1 MIYIIFGKG
10 SLDPQGFTEKS
21 KIMKFK
27 LLSILF
33 FASLTSLTLDAQK
46 TSSAFKIVGYY
57 PIDQAMKVDTAE
69 VPFDK
74 LTHLILAFVNPDSLG
89 NLNQDFAA
97 LTNFT
102 KAAHSHNV
110 KLLYSIGGGSYQGQ
124 YHALLKDAKRQELI
138 KNLVAKV
145 TQYDADGI
153 DVDLESGYAFGSEVD
168 PNYGIFIKE
177 LARSLK
183 SKNKLITAALP
194 SSPGNVVTH
203 EVLTQF
209 DFINIMSYDHTGPW
223 SPDRAE
229 NHASYSDAMDDLN
242 YYLNTLKVPKDK
254 LILGVPFY
262 GHGFGPGLNDPVIAW
277 MIYKDIVSTYPGA
290 EWVDHWHLPN
300 GYIMYYNGI
309 PTIKNKT
316 QLAMKKAAGIMI
328 WEIMY
333 DMPAGKNSLLNAIN
347 EAASAKAY

>member
-1 MIYIIFGKG
+1 M
-10 SLDPQGFTEKS
+10 
-21 KIMKFK
+21 
-27 LLSILF
+27 LLFVSV
-33 FASLTSLTLDAQK
+33 TSLTLSAQS
-46 TSSAFKIVGYY
+46 TSSSFKIVGYY
-57 PIDQAMKVDTAE
+57 PIEQAMKADTSE
-69 VPFDK
+69 VPFNK
-74 LTHLILAFVNPDSLG
+74 LTHIILAFVNPDSSG
-89 NLNQDFAA
+89 NLNQDFGA
-97 LTNFT
+97 LTLFI
-102 KAAHSHNV
+102 KAAHTHNV
-110 KLLYSIGGGSYQGQ
+110 KVLYSIGGGSYQGQ
-124 YHALLKDAKRQELI
+124 YHTLLKEGKRQELI
-138 KNLVAKV
+138 KNLVSKV
-145 TQYDADGI
+145 LQYEADGI
-153 DVDLESGYAFGSEVD
+153 DVDLESGYAFGSETD
-168 PNYGIFIKE
+168 PNYGGFIKE
-177 LARSLK
+177 LAQSLK
-183 SKNKLITAALP
+183 SKDKLITAALP

-229 NHASYSDAMDDLN
+229 NHASYADAMDDLD

-277 MIYKDIVSTYPGA
+277 MTYKEIVSTYAGA

-316 QLAMKKAAGIMI
+316 QLAMKKASGIMI

-333 DMPAGKNSLLNAIN
+333 DLPGSRKSLLNAIY
-347 EAASAKAY
+347 EAASVNK

>member
-1 MIYIIFGKG
+1 M
-10 SLDPQGFTEKS
+10 
-21 KIMKFK
+21 IMKLT
-27 LLSILF
+27 LLSFLVFSI
-33 FASLTSLTLDAQK
+33 LTLNAQNN
-46 TSSAFKIVGYY
+46 SFKIVGYY
-57 PIDQAMKVDTAE
+57 PIDQAMKVDTTQ
-69 VPFDK
+69 VPFNR
-74 LTHLILAFVNPDSLG
+74 LTHLILAFVNPDSVG

-97 LTNFT
+97 LNPFIA
-102 KAAHSHNV
+102 AAHAHNV
-110 KLLYSIGGGSYQGQ
+110 KVLYSIGGGSYQGQ
-124 YHALLKDAKRQELI
+124 YHALLKDAKRPQLI
-138 KNLVAKV
+138 SNLVAKV
-145 TQYDADGI
+145 TQQNADGI

-168 PNYGIFIKE
+168 PNYGIFIKD
-177 LARSLK
+177 LAKALR

-203 EVLTQF
+203 DVLTQF

-223 SPDRAE
+223 SPDRAG

-277 MIYKDIVSTYPGA
+277 MTYKDIVSTYPGA
-290 EWVDHWHLPN
+290 EWTDHWHLPN

-316 QLAMKKAAGIMI
+316 KLAMNKAAGIMI
-328 WEIMY
+328 WELMY
-333 DMPAGKNSLLNAIN
+333 DIPAGKKSLLNAIF
-347 EAASAKAY
+347 EATRVREYNLY

>member
-1 MIYIIFGKG
+1 MKLKFLPILIF
-10 SLDPQGFTEKS
+10 
-21 KIMKFK
+21 I
-27 LLSILF
+27 SI
-33 FASLTSLTLDAQK
+33 ASLNLSAQK
-46 TSSAFKIVGYY
+46 TSSSFKIIGYY
-57 PIDQAMKVDTAE
+57 PIDQAMKADTSE
-69 VPFDK
+69 VPFNK
-74 LTHLILAFVNPDSLG
+74 LTHIILAFVNSDSSG
-89 NLNQDFAA
+89 NLNQDFNA
-97 LTNFT
+97 LIPFVT
-102 KAAHSHNV
+102 AAHSHNT
-110 KLLYSIGGGSYQGQ
+110 KILYSIGGGSYQGQ
-124 YHALLKDAKRQELI
+124 YHALLKEGKRQELI
-138 KNLVAKV
+138 KNLTSKV
-145 TQYDADGI
+145 LQYNIDGI
-153 DVDLESGYAFGSEVD
+153 DVDLESGYAFGSETD
-168 PNYGIFIKE
+168 PNYGIFITE
-177 LARSLK
+177 LAQSLK

-209 DFINIMSYDHTGPW
+209 DFINLMSYDHTGPW

-229 NHASYSDAMDDLN
+229 NHASYADAMDDLN

-277 MIYKDIVSTYPGA
+277 MTYKEIVSTYAGA

-333 DMPAGKNSLLNAIN
+333 DLPSEGKSLLNAIY
-347 EAASAKAY
+347 EAASAAQ

>member
-1 MIYIIFGKG
+1 M
-10 SLDPQGFTEKS
+10 
-21 KIMKFK
+21 
-27 LLSILF
+27 LF
-33 FASLTSLTLDAQK
+33 FVSVTSLMLRAQN
-46 TSSAFKIVGYY
+46 TSSSFKIVGYY
-57 PIDQAMKVDTAE
+57 PIDQAMKADTSE

-74 LTHLILAFVNPDSLG
+74 LTHIILAFVNPDSAG
-89 NLNQDFAA
+89 NLNQDFDA
-97 LTNFT
+97 LIPFI
-102 KAAHSHNV
+102 KAAHNHNV
-110 KLLYSIGGGSYQGQ
+110 KVLYSIGGGSYQGQ
-124 YHALLKDAKRQELI
+124 YHALLKEGKRQELI
-138 KNLVAKV
+138 KNLISKV
-145 TQYDADGI
+145 LQYDADGI
-153 DVDLESGYAFGSEVD
+153 DVDLESGYAFGSETD
-168 PNYGIFIKE
+168 PNYGIFISE
-177 LARSLK
+177 LAQSLK

-229 NHASYSDAMDDLN
+229 NHASYAEAMDDLD

-277 MIYKDIVSTYPGA
+277 MTYKEIVSTYAGA

-316 QLAMKKAAGIMI
+316 QLAMKNAAGIMI

-333 DMPAGKNSLLNAIN
+333 DLPSGRKSLLNAIY
-347 EAASAKAY
+347 EAASVKK

>member
-1 MIYIIFGKG
+1 MDNDKHYLRERVDLKN
-10 SLDPQGFTEKS
+10 K
-21 KIMKFK
+21 KIMKLK
-27 LLSILF
+27 ILPILVF
-33 FASLTSLTLDAQK
+33 TTFTSLTLCSQNK
-46 TSSAFKIVGYY
+46 SSSFKIVGYY
-57 PIDQAMKVDTAE
+57 PIDQAMKVDTSE

-74 LTHLILAFVNPDSLG
+74 LTHIMLAFVNPDSLG
-89 NLNQDFAA
+89 NLNQDLGA
-97 LTNFT
+97 LASFI
-102 KAAHSHNV
+102 KAGHTHNV
-110 KLLYSIGGGSYQGQ
+110 KILYSIGGGSYQGQ

-138 KNLVAKV
+138 KNLVQKV
-145 TQYDADGI
+145 TQYNADGI

-177 LARSLK
+177 LASSLK

-203 EVLTQF
+203 EVLSQF

-229 NHASYSDAMDDLN
+229 NHASYPDAMDDLN

-254 LILGVPFY
+254 LVLGVPFY
-262 GHGFGPGLNDPVIAW
+262 GHGFGPGLSDPVIAW
-277 MIYKDIVSTYPGA
+277 MTYKEIVSTYAGA
-290 EWVDHWHLPN
+290 EWVDHWHMPN

-333 DMPAGKNSLLNAIN
+333 DLPDGRKSLLNAIY
-347 EAASAKAY
+347 EAASASR